1 MKFNILKRIKECISL
16 TAIKKFLGHYAG
28 GIYFRVNGNH
38 DFLMAGGLAFSL
50 FVCIVPMV
58 LIIFA
63 ILGRMFEIPSIE
75 TEINNFIDK
84 AIPYPNSSQ
93 YIKDLVL
100 DRMHEFRVNKNIAGL
115 LGLLGLLLASSRLF
129 SSMRTILNK
138 VYKAPPGSILIGV
151 VGKLRD
157 FGMVILVLFYF
168 LLSTTL
174 LPAFELLKDSTKNNV
189 WLNDL
194 GLGFVGD
201 FFLAIVSYLLI
212 FFAFFII
219 YYLVPQI
226 RLKLK
231 VAIMSAAWAGVL
243 WGIAEHF
250 FRWYIRH
257 LVTLKEIY
265 GAYVLI
271 IVVIFWIYYTS
282 IVFIVGAEI
291 GQLYNER
298 LKPSQT

>member
-1 MKFNILKRIKECISL
+1 MKIKLLYNFKERFSRQDIKR
-16 TAIKKFLGHYAG
+16 FLGHYAG
-28 GIYFRVNGNH
+28 GIYNRVNGNH

-50 FVCIVPMV
+50 LVCFVPMV

-63 ILGRMFEIPSIE
+63 ILGRMFEIPSIGI
-75 TEINNFIDK
+75 EINNFIDK
-84 AIPYPNSSQ
+84 AVPYPNSSQ
-93 YIKDLVL
+93 YIKELVFE
-100 DRMHEFRVNKNIAGL
+100 RMHEFRVNKNVAGL

-129 SSMRTILNK
+129 SSMRTILNR
-138 VYKAPPGSILIGV
+138 VYMAPPGSILIGI

-157 FGMVILVLFYF
+157 FGMVLLVLLYF
-168 LLSTTL
+168 LLSTML
-174 LPAFELLKDSTKNNV
+174 LPAFELLKDLTKNNV
-189 WLNDL
+189 FLNDL

-201 FFLAIVSYLLI
+201 FILSIISYLLI

-226 RLKLK
+226 RLKTK
-231 VAIMSAAWAGVL
+231 VAMMSAGWAAVL

-250 FRWYIRH
+250 FSWYIRN

-298 LKPSQT
+298 LKPRES